1 MAVSFTGRGNWSS
14 RRKPPICRK
23 SLTHWWRYEFTT
35 LVVVGTDCIDSYI
48 SIRSYDHDH
57 DIIQGSY
64 CRLYFVHGNTVL
76 VKTKFVFYDFLKI
89 DCYLMSS
96 KQYFSYVHS
105 ENKHTVNYVG
115 KKVADGRTCGQKR
128 RLTQNTAHIMISS
141 ENVLIVPPDHLRSL

>member
-1 MAVSFTGRGNWSS
+1 MV
-14 RRKPPICRK
+14 I
-23 SLTHWWRYEFTT
+23 
-35 LVVVGTDCIDSYI
+35 GTDCIDSYI

-96 KQYFSYVHS
+96 KQYFSYIHS
-105 ENKHTVNYVG
+105 ENQHTINNVG
-115 KKVADGRTCGQKR
+115 KKVKKWQMGGHVDRSVDCHRIPRT
-128 RLTQNTAHIMISS
+128 
-141 ENVLIVPPDHLRSL
+141 

>member
-1 MAVSFTGRGNWSS
+1 M
-14 RRKPPICRK
+14 
-23 SLTHWWRYEFTT
+23 

-48 SIRSYDHDH
+48 SIRPYDHDH

-64 CRLYFVHGNTVL
+64 CRLNFVHGNTVL
-76 VKTKFVFYDFLKI
+76 VKKKIVFYDFRKI

-115 KKVADGRTCGQKR
+115 KKVADGRTCG
-128 RLTQNTAHIMISS
+128 
-141 ENVLIVPPDHLRSL
+141 